1 MVIVISVLLGIF
13 AGLQTYGRSAFHIY
27 FYWTGIVLIVS
38 GLTIR
43 WIAIFRL
50 KKQFTVDVAIGKE
63 SKIVKEGIYKY
74 IRHPSYTGSLLSFL
88 GLGTAFANYFSM
100 AVIFIPILLAFL
112 YRIKIEETA
121 LMEAF
126 GEEYRQYS
134 ARAKK
139 LIPGIY

>member
-1 MVIVISVLLGIF
+1 
-13 AGLQTYGRSAFHIY
+13 
-27 FYWTGIVLIVS
+27 
-38 GLTIR
+38 
-43 WIAIFRL
+43 
-50 KKQFTVDVAIGKE
+50 
-63 SKIVKEGIYKY
+63 
-74 IRHPSYTGSLLSFL
+74 
-88 GLGTAFANYFSM
+88 M